1 MNRNDF
7 YEEYD
12 FDSHEN
18 KVRIAAVIGTL
29 VVAVVFGVGAF
40 IFLTTATKD
49 WDSGILN
56 LLGNLA
62 FFLLLGL
69 TFACYIPG
77 FMHVSSLIRKTR
89 IIGLIWIFIAGVC
102 GFIFLIIDIVK
113 LCLRKPLFFRWEL

>member
-1 MNRNDF
+1 MKRNDF

-29 VVAVVFGVGAF
+29 VVTVVFGVGAF

-69 TFACYIPG
+69 NFACYIPG

-89 IIGLIWIFIAGVC
+89 IIGFIWIFIAGVC

>member
-12 FDSHEN
+12 FASHEN

-40 IFLTTATKD
+40 IFLTTGAKD

-62 FFLLLGL
+62 FSLLLGL

>member
-1 MNRNDF
+1 MYKRQ
-7 YEEYD
+7 
-12 FDSHEN
+12 
-18 KVRIAAVIGTL
+18 
-29 VVAVVFGVGAF
+29 
-40 IFLTTATKD
+40 
-49 WDSGILN
+49 ILN

-69 TFACYIPG
+69 SFACYIPG

>member
-29 VVAVVFGVGAF
+29 VVTVVFGVGAF
-40 IFLTTATKD
+40 IIFTSGAKD

-69 TFACYIPG
+69 SIACYIPG

>member
-29 VVAVVFGVGAF
+29 VVTVVFGVGAF
-40 IFLTTATKD
+40 IIFTSGAKD

-62 FFLLLGL
+62 FFLLRGL
-69 TFACYIPG
+69 SFAGYKPG
-77 FMHVSSLIRKTR
+77 FMHV
-89 IIGLIWIFIAGVC
+89 
-102 GFIFLIIDIVK
+102 
-113 LCLRKPLFFRWEL
+113 

>member
-29 VVAVVFGVGAF
+29 VVTVVFGVGAF
-40 IFLTTATKD
+40 IIFTSGAKD

-62 FFLLLGL
+62 FSYCSACLLPVTYPVLC
-69 TFACYIPG
+69 TFR
-77 FMHVSSLIRKTR
+77 H
-89 IIGLIWIFIAGVC
+89 
-102 GFIFLIIDIVK
+102 
-113 LCLRKPLFFRWEL
+113 